1 MRAGISINV
10 IRDGRKV
17 FLVEIKDLSIQF
29 IRSNNYFKLNEFQ
42 LADMFQ
48 ISNKKIFFPIRLRD
62 NQHTTDKIPD
72 VNYFFDFK
80 DSKEE
85 RLQKL
90 LFVNELKQLQKKWI
104 YEKELQLFA
113 EEKLRLLSLS
123 FLKFIEESF
132 KLQTQIRSG
141 DSQNEILIH
150 PVSKNVCTISAF
162 IFKVYRLFYL
172 NSYPIFSIKNEF
184 GLSTKHSSAKEYEF
198 SKYFEFKFPEKK
210 FRSIF
215 SHKLG
220 QKVFAQGM
228 PDLYSE
234 KTGEI
239 INLNGCFFHGH
250 SNCLINKKAS
260 PQTVHPIFNKT
271 FEEMNKDYENKMASL
286 IENNSEIKSI
296 QTIWECQYNQMRQSD
311 EFQFFYKNH
320 LKPRPLYRLSVR
332 ESIRGGFN
340 DCFALKWMQSENLN
354 ESFQVLDMNMQYSF
368 IAMTK
373 QFFVGKYDIVIGK
386 EIENISYK
394 NGNFYLKGNSKPVNG
409 LMQISILP
417 PKNLFYPFLPIKL
430 KNEKTV
436 FTLCFQCAEK
446 MSKKC
451 AHCDEERALTSVYYV
466 SEILF
471 AISLGYKILE
481 IYECYFFEKSEF
493 ILKSFVEKLVFLRL
507 KHSNIFKGCKSSQE
521 QSEYCDF
528 LNLEMDLKP
537 PFSLTPENVTPNE
550 QKKQFYKEMINSI
563 FGKLEQ
569 RSDKPKTVFV
579 YSQTE
584 LEDIYFSDSKIL
596 NILCINDQTVQ
607 LSVKSNLDKVLPNRE
622 TNIGLGGQLVSF
634 ARMLIYEKIIEI
646 DKIGKVFYS
655 DCDSIFFSLPKNESI
670 PLQISD
676 SVGHFKYVYP
686 PGSISSFICLSPKN
700 YMVSYEIE
708 GKIKTIS
715 KIKGISLSSFYLKNE
730 INCATFNYFI
740 SKSLSEEIEKKH
752 LVQLKFNKEKKNPK
766 LQLLKHTNAITSRRI
781 TFKNCKYFTTF
792 PYGNENI

>member
-1 MRAGISINV
+1 MLNAGISINV

-17 FLVEIKDLSIQF
+17 FLVEIKDLSIHF
-29 IRSNNYFKLNEFQ
+29 IRSNNYFKLTEFQ
-42 LADMFQ
+42 LADMFE
-48 ISNKKIFFPIRLRD
+48 ISHKKIFFPIRLRD
-62 NQHTTDKIPD
+62 NQHLSEKIPD
-72 VNYFFDFK
+72 VEYFFDFK

-85 RLQKL
+85 RVQKVS
-90 LFVNELKQLQKKWI
+90 FVNELKQKKWI
-104 YEKELQLFA
+104 YEKELLLFA

-132 KLQTQIRSG
+132 KLQTQIRDG
-141 DSQNEILIH
+141 ESQKNILIH

-162 IFKVYRLFYL
+162 IFKVYRLFFL

-198 SKYFEFKFPEKK
+198 SKYFEFKFPEKE

-220 QKVFAQGM
+220 QKVFPQGM
-228 PDLYSE
+228 PDLFSE

-239 INLNGCFFHGH
+239 INLNGCYYHGCT
-250 SNCLINKKAS
+250 NCLKKKGS
-260 PQTVHPIFNKT
+260 SQTVHPIFNKT
-271 FEEMNKDYENKMASL
+271 YKEMNKDYEKKMTSL
-286 IENNSEIKSI
+286 LENNSEVKTI
-296 QTIWECQYNQMRQSD
+296 QTIWECEYNKMRQTD

-340 DCFALKWMQSENLN
+340 DCFALKWLQSENLN
-354 ESFQVLDMNMQYSF
+354 ESFYVVDMNMQYSF
-368 IAMTK
+368 IAMSK
-373 QFFVGKYDIVIGK
+373 KFFIGKYDIVIGK
-386 EIENISYK
+386 EIKNISYK
-394 NGNFYLKGNSKPVNG
+394 NGNFFYSDNSEPLNG

-451 AHCDEERALTSVYYV
+451 SHSDQERALTSVYYI
-466 SEILF
+466 SEILY

-528 LNLEMDLKP
+528 LNKDMDLKA
-537 PFSLTPENVTPNE
+537 PFALTPENVSPNE
-550 QKKQFYKEMINSI
+550 EKKKFYKEIINSI
-563 FGKLEQ
+563 YGKLEQ
-569 RSDKPKTVFV
+569 RSDKPKTIFV
-579 YSQTE
+579 NSQSE
-584 LEDIYFSDSKIL
+584 LEDVYFSDLKIL
-596 NILCINDQTVQ
+596 NILCINEQTVQ
-607 LSVKSNLDKVLPNRE
+607 LSVKPNVDKLLANRE

-634 ARMLIYEKIIEI
+634 ARMLIYEKIIEV

-655 DCDSIFFSLPKNESI
+655 DCDSIFFSLPKKQTI

-676 SVGHFKYVYP
+676 SVGHFKFVYP
-686 PGSISSFICLSPKN
+686 PGSVTNFICLSPKN

-708 GKIKTIS
+708 GKIKTVS
-715 KIKGISLSSFYLKNE
+715 KIKGISLSSFYVKNE
-730 INCATFNYFI
+730 INSATFNYFL
-740 SKSLSEEIEKKH
+740 SKSLSEEVEKKH
-752 LVQLKFNKEKKNPK
+752 LVQLKFKKEKQNPK
-766 LQLLKHTNAITSRRI
+766 LQLIRHTNAITSRRI
-781 TFKNCKYFTTF
+781 TFKNCKYFTSL
-792 PYGNENI
+792 PYGHENI